1 MWWRVG
7 VESEGRGVGY
17 REVSAC
23 ERLMGRWRK
32 RSMLNFQKT
41 FGLFFYNCCVEHIIR
56 DSFNS

>member
-1 MWWRVG
+1 MGVG

-32 RSMLNFQKT
+32 RSMLNFQET
-41 FGLFFYNCCVEHIIR
+41 FGLFSVYKCCVEYIIR
-56 DSFNS
+56 LLQ